1 MDTPS
6 VASPT
11 EPLVES
17 GFAAQL
23 TPEAKA
29 ELIRDIY
36 GKHVAELLA
45 IEDSQQKL
53 VLLLLSVFG
62 AGASFLASDNANLS
76 LTSKLGLTIVVL
88 GMIAVSWRYTKR
100 RDGARISVR
109 QLMVQC
115 EKALGLFEPNLFLA
129 SDSLYPQELKNFPK
143 WGGWMSRTFWLASLA
158 AAGFLFILWT
168 SGS

>member
-1 MDTPS
+1 MH
-6 VASPT
+6 PT
-11 EPLVES
+11 NHRPGPRFVTHLS
-17 GFAAQL
+17 H
-23 TPEAKA
+23 EAKA

-62 AGASFLASDNANLS
+62 AGASFLASDNANFS

-88 GMIAVSWRYTKR
+88 GMIAVSWRYTRR

-115 EKALGLFEPNLFLA
+115 EKALGLYEPDLFLT
-129 SDSLYPQELKNFPK
+129 SGSLYKPELANFPK
-143 WGGWMSRTFWLASLA
+143 WGDWMSRTFWLASLA

>member
-1 MDTPS
+1 MNTPPVGAPAEPS
-6 VASPT
+6 AESRFAS
-11 EPLVES
+11 
-17 GFAAQL
+17 QL
-23 TPEAKA
+23 SPDAKA

-62 AGASFLASDNANLS
+62 AGASFLASDNADLT
-76 LTSKLGLTIVVL
+76 LTSKLGLTVVVL
-88 GMIAVSWRYTKR
+88 GMIAVSWRYTRR
-100 RDGARISVR
+100 RDDARISVR

-115 EKALGLFEPNLFLA
+115 EKALGLFDPNLFLT
-129 SDSLYPQELKNFPK
+129 SSLYPQELKNFPK